1 MMPCSIK
8 SMSCAETTGIK
19 VVYLNV
25 ICDLGHEFTALF
37 FLKRSNIE
45 IQNDIQMHGGHDSK
59 FLLIENCLFSIRP

>member
-1 MMPCSIK
+1 MTSNPNSMMPCSIK
-8 SMSCAETTGIK
+8 SMSCAETIYGI
-19 VVYLNV
+19 
-25 ICDLGHEFTALF
+25 ALF